1 MTDDLLVC
9 ILAPD
14 DGEFT
19 VQWADEHIMK
29 FSDHGCQI
37 LHTVSRVELQTLCL
51 ETEVVHQ
58 SKPSHKPWSVIVK
71 PDICEALRS
80 LMTVT

>member
-1 MTDDLLVC
+1 MMTDDLLVC

-19 VQWADEHIMK
+19 VRWADEHIMK
-29 FSDHGCQI
+29 FSDHRCQI

-51 ETEVVHQ
+51 ETEVVHH
-58 SKPSHKPWSVIVK
+58 SKPSHKH
-71 PDICEALRS
+71 
-80 LMTVT
+80 